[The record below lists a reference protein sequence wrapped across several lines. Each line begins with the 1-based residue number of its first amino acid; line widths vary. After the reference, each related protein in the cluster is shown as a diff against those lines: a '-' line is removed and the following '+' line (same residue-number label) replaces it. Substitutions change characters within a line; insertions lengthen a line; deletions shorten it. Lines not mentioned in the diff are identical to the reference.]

1 MVLSRSS
8 GKSYKQQIVH
18 YFTTYN
24 FDLEQKPL
32 QILNFGADGETR
44 TRTA

>member
-8 GKSYKQQIVH
+8 GKSSNATNDNYS
-18 YFTTYN
+18 TTYSI
-24 FDLEQKPL
+24 DLEQKPL
-32 QILNFGADGETR
+32 QILHFGADGETR

>member
-8 GKSYKQQIVH
+8 GKSSKAANINYS
-18 YFTTYN
+18 TTN
-24 FDLEQKPL
+24 SIDLEQKPL
-32 QILNFGADGETR
+32 QILHFGADGETR

>member
-8 GKSYKQQIVH
+8 DKSSTAANNNYS
-18 YFTTYN
+18 TTYN
-24 FDLEQKPL
+24 IDLEQKPL
-32 QILNFGADGETR
+32 QILHFGADGETR